1 MNQKLIKN
9 NILIVKNSL
18 DAFKQKHANLIK
30 TVTANLTNK
39 THHDESDA
47 ISQKVLRDEI
57 SIVELSNIIIT
68 NGLEETN
75 ILMQL
80 LDQFESVRA
89 ENQTLKLQI
98 KYQSNEIDLL
108 RGQLEHTQNKLQASE
123 QSLADLEV
131 KFDSLK
137 FTKDLQK
144 FDDEVNS
151 L

>member
-1 MNQKLIKN
+1 
-9 NILIVKNSL
+9 
-18 DAFKQKHANLIK
+18 
-30 TVTANLTNK
+30 
-39 THHDESDA
+39 
-47 ISQKVLRDEI
+47 
-57 SIVELSNIIIT
+57 
-68 NGLEETN
+68 
-75 ILMQL
+75 MQL